1 MAIITIARQMGS
13 LGSETAAYVAQRLDY
28 TLVDQAKLQQA
39 AEDYGMLKSELEEV
53 HERRPTLV
61 TRYLTMRHR
70 AYLDMIQTII
80 YQYARADDVVILARG
95 ATVLLSDVPSAL
107 HVNVFAP
114 FERRVEVVMAR
125 EGIARP
131 IAEQIVRESDQD
143 RAGYMR
149 YLFDQDWMDPLLY
162 DVMIN
167 TEVTTREHALSSS
180 SRRRMPRA
188 TRHPRAIVGDPRQS
202 YLGQTGGGGSPQSE
216 ASQPPPCLSF
226 RDHAGCGQTDGDR
239 HSEKEN
245 LRLSRWC
252 ARFLASPMSTTS
264 CMSRLH
270 RSITWTLSSG
280 LH

>member
-13 LGSETAAYVAQRLDY
+13 LGSETAANVAQRLDY
-28 TLVDQAKLQQA
+28 TLVDQAKLQRA

-70 AYLDMIQTII
+70 AYLDMMQTII

-114 FERRVEVVMAR
+114 YERRVEVVMAR
-125 EGIARP
+125 EGITRP
-131 IAEQIVRESDQD
+131 IAEQVVRESDQD

-167 TEVTTREHALSSS
+167 THVTTREQACDLIVQAAHAKELLDAHEQSLVILGNHILV
-180 SRRRMPRA
+180 RRAEEALLKAKQVNPRHISA
-188 TRHPRAIVGDPRQS
+188 SVTTPGIVKLMGIVN
-202 YLGQTGGGGSPQSE
+202 
-216 ASQPPPCLSF
+216 
-226 RDHAGCGQTDGDR
+226 
-239 HSEKEN
+239 SEKEK
-245 LRLSRWC
+245 
-252 ARFLASPMSTTS
+252 LAAESVVREVPGVSDVDNELYVTIAPIDH
-264 CMSRLH
+264 LDFV
-270 RSITWTLSSG
+270 
-280 LH
+280 

>member
-13 LGSETAAYVAQRLDY
+13 LGSETAANVAQRLDY
-28 TLVDQAKLQQA
+28 TLVDQAKLQRA

-70 AYLDMIQTII
+70 AYLDMMQTII
-80 YQYARADDVVILARG
+80 YQFARADDVVILARG

-114 FERRVEVVMAR
+114 YERRVEVVMAR
-125 EGIARP
+125 EGITRP

-167 TEVTTREHALSSS
+167 THVTTREQACDLIVQAAHAKELLDAHEQSLVILGNHILV
-180 SRRRMPRA
+180 RRAEEALLKAKQVNPRHISA
-188 TRHPRAIVGDPRQS
+188 SVTTPGIVKLMGIVN
-202 YLGQTGGGGSPQSE
+202 
-216 ASQPPPCLSF
+216 
-226 RDHAGCGQTDGDR
+226 
-239 HSEKEN
+239 SEKEK
-245 LRLSRWC
+245 
-252 ARFLASPMSTTS
+252 LAAESVVREVPGVSDVDNELYVTMAPIDH
-264 CMSRLH
+264 LDFV
-270 RSITWTLSSG
+270 
-280 LH
+280 

>member
-13 LGSETAAYVAQRLDY
+13 LGNETAAHIAQRLDY
-28 TLVDQAKLQQA
+28 SLVDHATLQQA
-39 AEDYGMLKSELEEV
+39 AENYGMLKSELEEV

-80 YQYARADDVVILARG
+80 YQYARADNVVIIARG

-107 HVNVFAP
+107 HVSVFAP

-125 EGIARP
+125 EGISRP

-149 YLFDQDWMDPLLY
+149 YLFDQDWMEPLLY

-167 TEVTTREHALSSS
+167 TQVFTREQACEFIVQAAHAKELFDAHEKSLVILGNHILV
-180 SRRRMPRA
+180 RRAEEALLKAKQVNPRHISA
-188 TRHPRAIVGDPRQS
+188 SVTSPGVIKLMGIVN
-202 YLGQTGGGGSPQSE
+202 
-216 ASQPPPCLSF
+216 
-226 RDHAGCGQTDGDR
+226 
-239 HSEKEN
+239 SEKEK
-245 LRLSRWC
+245 
-252 ARFLASPMSTTS
+252 LAAESVVRAVPGVSDVDNELYVTIAPIDH
-264 CMSRLH
+264 LDFV
-270 RSITWTLSSG
+270 
-280 LH
+280 

>member
-13 LGSETAAYVAQRLDY
+13 LGSESAANVAQRLDY
-28 TLVDQAKLQQA
+28 TLVDQAKLQRA

-70 AYLDMIQTII
+70 AYLDMLQTII

-114 FERRVEVVMAR
+114 YERRVEVVMAR
-125 EGIARP
+125 EGITRP
-131 IAEQIVRESDQD
+131 IAEQVVRESDQD

-167 TEVTTREHALSSS
+167 TQVTTREHACDLIVQAAHAKELLDAHEQSLVILGNHILVRRAEEALLKAKQVNPRHLSASVTTPGVVKL
-180 SRRRMPRA
+180 MG
-188 TRHPRAIVGDPRQS
+188 IVN
-202 YLGQTGGGGSPQSE
+202 
-216 ASQPPPCLSF
+216 
-226 RDHAGCGQTDGDR
+226 
-239 HSEKEN
+239 SEKEK
-245 LRLSRWC
+245 
-252 ARFLASPMSTTS
+252 LAAESVVREVPGVSDVDNELYVTIAPIDH
-264 CMSRLH
+264 LDFV
-270 RSITWTLSSG
+270 
-280 LH
+280 

>member
-13 LGSETAAYVAQRLDY
+13 LGSESAANVAQRLDY
-28 TLVDQAKLQQA
+28 TLVDQAKLQRA

-70 AYLDMIQTII
+70 AYLDMMQTII

-114 FERRVEVVMAR
+114 YERRVEVVMAR
-125 EGIARP
+125 EGITRP
-131 IAEQIVRESDQD
+131 IAEQVVRESDQD

-167 TEVTTREHALSSS
+167 TQVTTREHACDLIVQAAHAKELLDAHEQSLVILGNHILV
-180 SRRRMPRA
+180 RRAEEALLKARQVNPRHISA
-188 TRHPRAIVGDPRQS
+188 SVTTPGVVKLMGIVN
-202 YLGQTGGGGSPQSE
+202 SE
-216 ASQPPPCLSF
+216 QEKLAAESVVREVPGVSDVDNELYVTIAPI
-226 RDHAGCGQTDGDR
+226 DHLD
-239 HSEKEN
+239 
-245 LRLSRWC
+245 
-252 ARFLASPMSTTS
+252 FV
-264 CMSRLH
+264 
-270 RSITWTLSSG
+270 
-280 LH
+280 